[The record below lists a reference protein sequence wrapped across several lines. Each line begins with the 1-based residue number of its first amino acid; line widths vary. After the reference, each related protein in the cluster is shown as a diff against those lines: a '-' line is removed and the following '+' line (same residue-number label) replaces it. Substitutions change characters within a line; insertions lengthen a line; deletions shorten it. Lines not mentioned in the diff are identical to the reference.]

1 MVYGVGSCDEDCSS
15 IHEPAGK
22 MEARMSVCEMA
33 IFYFLFHL
41 FIYLLVEE
49 LDHIFLAWFRF
60 RAENGSAKKK
70 LPPIPPELPF
80 QRTCILFSFSECF
93 IKRDE
98 RKRSVLR
105 WDALCSER
113 DLSKR
118 SHAGAPRVCPTGLLC
133 AACWSF
139 FLLSCKQLS
148 NC

>member
-1 MVYGVGSCDEDCSS
+1 MRTALRFMSQQERWRQ
-15 IHEPAGK
+15 EKA
-22 MEARMSVCEMA
+22 SVCEMA

-41 FIYLLVEE
+41 LFYLLMEE

-60 RAENGSAKKK
+60 RAENGSAKKNSPSPRPS
-70 LPPIPPELPF
+70 LQSCLF

-93 IKRDE
+93 IKIDE

-118 SHAGAPRVCPTGLLC
+118 SHAGTPCVCLTGLLC
-133 AACWSF
+133 VACWSF